1 MKDKEAQLIWET
13 LQKQK
18 VEEGQRVQW
27 PHGED
32 QPKRGSAPSSKD
44 KKARP
49 EGEPRPGQWR
59 YNKKLSKLT
68 DRELKRVERDFKN
81 KNAAR
86 PGRHREEKVDEA
98 DYVPLQDDDALA
110 RAKQRGYDEPSDID
124 HHNQY
129 MMDQDLLQPLHKAAQ
144 AAGAKDIN
152 DWMIQQIKSQG
163 DNWVQWFVTSVISQ
177 ENI

>member
-1 MKDKEAQLIWET
+1 MNDKEAQLIWET

-32 QPKRGSAPSSKD
+32 QPKGGSAPSSKD

-49 EGEPRPGQWR
+49 EGDPRPGQWR

-98 DYVPLQDDDALA
+98 IPPQDDLDAQLNVHGDA
-110 RAKQRGYDEPSDID
+110 DVD
-124 HHNQY
+124 HHNQH
-129 MMDQDLLQPLHKAAQ
+129 MMDQDLLQPIHHAAHTATQGKA
-144 AAGAKDIN
+144 KN
-152 DWMIQQIKSQG
+152 FNEWMIIQIKEQG
-163 DNWVQWFVTSVISQ
+163 DNWVNWFIETVIVEERFRS
-177 ENI
+177 